1 MDENSPI
8 CFVAVNFCNPHV
20 LQYTPVAKV
29 IAPHIWAN
37 SRPNTGLRLDTNY
50 SFILNI
56 LTGEP
61 PVNMVTKRIGIVV
74 KNDDKAEKKARELE
88 NRLKDQCIIIDIQN
102 SKSKDIPKNL
112 ECMIVLGGDGTF
124 LSAARFIENRPIP
137 LMGVKFGEVGFL
149 AETTEEN
156 LYEEIDL
163 LLDGKFFIQKR
174 ARLNIKVLRN
184 SEQIIDVDV
193 LNDAVINKSALSRL
207 ASCAVY
213 LDSTYLT
220 TYRADGLI
228 FATPTG
234 STAYSLAAG
243 GPVVDPAVAS
253 IILTP
258 ICPFTL
264 TNRPLII
271 PDSTKIEILL
281 EGSPEDMILTLDGQ
295 EGFEMDP
302 GDKIFIKKSKNDI
315 NMISFE
321 NQSYYKIL
329 KTRLKWSGGR

>member
-1 MDENSPI
+1 MN
-8 CFVAVNFCNPHV
+8 
-20 LQYTPVAKV
+20 
-29 IAPHIWAN
+29 
-37 SRPNTGLRLDTNY
+37 
-50 SFILNI
+50 
-56 LTGEP
+56 
-61 PVNMVTKRIGIVV
+61 TKRIGLVI

-88 NRLKDQCIIIDIQN
+88 KRLGDQCVVIDVRH
-102 SKSKDIPKNL
+102 SKSKDIPDDL
-112 ECMIVLGGDGTF
+112 LCMIVLGGDGTF
-124 LSAARFIENRPIP
+124 LSVARFIENRGIP

-149 AETTEEN
+149 AETTEDKLFEAV
-156 LYEEIDL
+156 DSL
-163 LLDGKFFIQKR
+163 LEGKYLIQQRTRLD
-174 ARLNIKVLRN
+174 IKVVRDN
-184 SEQIIDVDV
+184 EQIVDVDV

-228 FATPTG
+228 IGTPTG

-243 GPVVDPAVAS
+243 GPVVHPAVPS
-253 IILTP
+253 MILTP

-271 PDSTKIEILL
+271 PDSTKIEIRL

-302 GDKIFIKKSKNDI
+302 GDKIFIKKSRNDI
-315 NMISFE
+315 KMISFDK
-321 NQSYYKIL
+321 QSYFKVL
-329 KTRLKWSGGR
+329 KTRLKWSGGRS